1 MVLASEV
8 KVGTILQFDDKLF
21 RAFEVIRHSGSRQMH
36 GLIELKLLDLKFHH
50 IADKRFKHSDKL
62 DDIEL
67 AKKIMEYLYSDS
79 DNFYFM
85 DTVTFEQCTVPS
97 SVVGN
102 YGKFMKEGTNFTVE
116 LHGEEAIAIQLPK
129 FSEVII
135 VSTGEGIRDGQDN
148 TMKSATLEN
157 GLEIFVPQFIETGDV
172 IRVDTEKL
180 KYHERVTSK
189 KI

>member
-67 AKKIMEYLYSDS
+67 IKK
-79 DNFYFM
+79 N
-85 DTVTFEQCTVPS
+85 
-97 SVVGN
+97 N
-102 YGKFMKEGTNFTVE
+102 
-116 LHGEEAIAIQLPK
+116 
-129 FSEVII
+129 
-135 VSTGEGIRDGQDN
+135 GISLQRQ
-148 TMKSATLEN
+148 
-157 GLEIFVPQFIETGDV
+157 
-172 IRVDTEKL
+172 R
-180 KYHERVTSK
+180 
-189 KI
+189 